1 MIFNY
6 IVMDITTINIVFIL
20 VGIIGI
26 GCLFFIVSNVDSSK
40 RKEDKRNI
48 YESTLQH

>member
-1 MIFNY
+1 
-6 IVMDITTINIVFIL
+6 MDITTINIVFIL

-26 GCLFFIVSNVDSSK
+26 GCLFFIVSNTDNSK
-40 RKEDKRNI
+40 RKEDKRKI

>member
-1 MIFNY
+1 
-6 IVMDITTINIVFIL
+6 MDITTINIVFIL

-40 RKEDKRNI
+40 RKEDKRKI